1 MTTAAR
7 LLVSASRAVIDFLE
21 QFVVL
26 FDERVVG
33 LELQRLLVRR
43 ARLVQ
48 FSFVLVRDRQIIVRR
63 RVRGI
68 NLRRALP
75 AVDGLA
81 PRAALRHGNAE
92 FHLLLGVAAGVGRQ
106 RRDTQRQQARE
117 KQRQKTHGRPKYSHG
132 FIDAQALWQS
142 TAYYG
147 RASHVPAPRA

>member
-7 LLVSASRAVIDFLE
+7 LLISASRAVIDFLE

-26 FDERVVG
+26 FDERVIG

-48 FSFVLVRDRQIIVRR
+48 FSFVLVRDGQVIVRR
-63 RVRGI
+63 SVRGI
-68 NLRRALP
+68 NLCRALP
-75 AVDGLA
+75 AVNGLA
-81 PRAALRHGNAE
+81 PQPALRYSNTE
-92 FHLLLGVAAGVGRQ
+92 FHLLLGVAAGVGGQ
-106 RRDTQRQQARE
+106 RRDAQRQQERE

-132 FIDAQALWQS
+132 FIDAQALWLS

-147 RASHVPAPRA
+147 RASHVPDPCA